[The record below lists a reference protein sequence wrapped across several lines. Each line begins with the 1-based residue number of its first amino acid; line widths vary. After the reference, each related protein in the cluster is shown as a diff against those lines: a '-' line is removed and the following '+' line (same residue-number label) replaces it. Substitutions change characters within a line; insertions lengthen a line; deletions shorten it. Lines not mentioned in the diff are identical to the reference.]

1 MNDSGETN
9 LQGRTGS
16 VSSRWWETPAEPTA
30 PLPPPAPL
38 PPVESV
44 GGRSRFAPPP
54 PPPPAWLNVGP
65 DQATADAAAVHRLER
80 ELAAALEEVAAARDE
95 VGALHE
101 MLEDLPA
108 IFERK
113 FRQRL
118 QGILEQQQLLLAD
131 NQAMRERLYALSP
144 AQEPDQAVRPAR
156 PLLQAALPALP
167 EQPRIRQ
174 TLRRIFERARGTV
187 RLNDR
192 DDGRTTAASAGPTR
206 R

>member
-80 ELAAALEEVAAARDE
+80 ELAAAREEVAAARAE

-118 QGILEQQQLLLAD
+118 QGILEQQQLLLLQQQLEAD
-131 NQAMRERLYALSP
+131 LVGRELLFKQAEDAIAAALADPALYTRDP
-144 AQEPDQAVRPAR
+144 AGLKE
-156 PLLQAALPALP
+156 LQAKLSGLEDGLA
-167 EQPRIRQ
+167 
-174 TLRRIFERARGTV
+174 RAMQRWED
-187 RLNDR
+187 LESQAR
-192 DDGRTTAASAGPTR
+192 DGSAG
-206 R
+206 